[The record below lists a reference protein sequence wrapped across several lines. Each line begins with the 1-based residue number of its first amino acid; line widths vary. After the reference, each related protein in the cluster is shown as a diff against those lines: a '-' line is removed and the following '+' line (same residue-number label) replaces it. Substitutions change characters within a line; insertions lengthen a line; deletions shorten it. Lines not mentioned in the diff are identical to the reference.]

1 MTVYVTFVF
10 SFDVSAHF
18 DFRLQQLWTA
28 STYTSRSVIL
38 RNRSPAQF
46 QPARKGTECAEQ
58 NDIRP
63 APGSK
68 LQPVETIY
76 RN

>member
-38 RNRSPAQF
+38 RNRPPRSSNLPEKVRSAQN
-46 QPARKGTECAEQ
+46 R
-58 NDIRP
+58 
-63 APGSK
+63 
-68 LQPVETIY
+68 TI
-76 RN
+76 